1 VSDIT
6 ALLTLISLSLLMST
20 LLVRVLT
27 RPLRQ
32 ILAQLCPDRDGT
44 VFWVAFT
51 GVMLYVAPLMFALIF
66 TRIPAEPIPVDIVR
80 SALASSLAG
89 AFAALLVVGYQLSRP
104 RPR

>member
-1 VSDIT
+1 
-6 ALLTLISLSLLMST
+6 MST

-32 ILAQLCPDRDGT
+32 ILAQLCPGHDGT
-44 VFWVAFT
+44 VFWVAFS

-66 TRIPAEPIPVDIVR
+66 TRIPAEPIPVDILR
-80 SALASSLAG
+80 SSLASSLTG
-89 AFAALLVVGYQLSRP
+89 AFAALLVIGYQISRP

>member
-1 VSDIT
+1 MTDIT
-6 ALLTLISLSLLMST
+6 ALLALILLSLAIST

-27 RPLRQ
+27 RPLRL
-32 ILAQLCPDRDGT
+32 ILAQLCPGSDAS

-51 GVMLYVAPLMFALIF
+51 NIMLYIAPLMFAIIF
-66 TRIPAEPIPVDIVR
+66 TRIPDYPVAVDFLR

-89 AFAALLVVGYQLSRP
+89 AFAALLVIGYQVSRP